1 MANQLIARFA
11 AVAFAGVILA
21 GCDQDSASVDSQAGG
36 MLVGDPGS
44 VGGSDGF
51 QPQGQDPAQV
61 DVTSITPTVDFE
73 AGTQEELRALVGD
86 RIFFDT
92 DSSELNDRA
101 KAVLGE
107 LLVWMANNPTAMVR
121 VEGHADERGT
131 REYNLALG
139 DRRANAV
146 VSYLLEN
153 GLEASRMT
161 TISFGKE
168 RPVVGGS
175 NASAW
180 TQNRRAVFSVQ

>member
-1 MANQLIARFA
+1 MANPLIARIG
-11 AVAFAGVILA
+11 AVMFAGVVLV
-21 GCDQDSASVDSQAGG
+21 GCNQDSASVEDQAGG
-36 MLVGDPGS
+36 MLTGGS
-44 VGGSDGF
+44 ATGAGSDGF
-51 QPQGQDPAQV
+51 QPQGQELAQV
-61 DVTSITPTVDFE
+61 DITSITPSVDFE

-107 LLVWMANNPTAMVR
+107 LLAWMVNNPTATVR

-153 GLEASRMT
+153 GLEASRLT

>member
-1 MANQLIARFA
+1 MANQLIARIG
-11 AVAFAGVILA
+11 AVVIAGVVLA
-21 GCDQDSASVDSQAGG
+21 GCNQDNASVDDPNGG
-36 MLVGDPGS
+36 MIVGDS
-44 VGGSDGF
+44 ATVDGTTAF
-51 QPQGQDPAQV
+51 QPTGQGPAEV
-61 DVTSITPTVDFE
+61 DITSITPSVEFE

-101 KAVLGE
+101 MAVLDE
-107 LLVWMANNPTAMVR
+107 LLAWMANNATANVR

-153 GLEASRMT
+153 GLEAARVT

-168 RPVVGGS
+168 RPVIGGS

-180 TQNRRAVFSVQ
+180 TQNRRAVFRVQ

>member
-1 MANQLIARFA
+1 MANPLIARIGA
-11 AVAFAGVILA
+11 AMFAGVVLV
-21 GCDQDSASVDSQAGG
+21 GCNQDSASVEDQAGG
-36 MLVGDPGS
+36 MLIGDS
-44 VGGSDGF
+44 ATVADSDGF
-51 QPQGQDPAQV
+51 QPQGQELAQV
-61 DVTSITPTVDFE
+61 DITSITPSVDFE

-107 LLVWMANNPTAMVR
+107 LLAWMVNNPTATVR

-153 GLEASRMT
+153 GLEASRLT

>member
-1 MANQLIARFA
+1 M
-11 AVAFAGVILA
+11 
-21 GCDQDSASVDSQAGG
+21 
-36 MLVGDPGS
+36 
-44 VGGSDGF
+44 
-51 QPQGQDPAQV
+51 
-61 DVTSITPTVDFE
+61 
-73 AGTQEELRALVGD
+73 GD

-107 LLVWMANNPTAMVR
+107 LLAWMVNNPTATVR

-153 GLEASRMT
+153 GLEASRLT